1 MVLWSRQPRLEGHCY
16 ALEPSAGGITVGRSE
31 QSDIV
36 LDDGSVSRCHARF
49 ERRVDGW
56 WVVDQGS
63 VNGTLVD
70 GAQVRARRL
79 RYGDRVQ
86 VGSTIFKVVHEHDD
100 GRIVENVYSSTP
112 IDGLTQLY
120 NRRHLLEQI
129 DRELGCPGRRL
140 ALVLLDVDRFKL
152 VNDVHGHLAG
162 DAVLRGIAS
171 LMQRHAQPD
180 GVLARYGGDEF
191 VVLLAGASAQ
201 EAAARARALRSAIA
215 AHEFAVEG
223 RVIAVTMSVGV
234 AEASEETRS
243 ASDLV
248 RSAQQDLH
256 TARLAAGP

>member
-31 QSDIV
+31 QSHIV

-100 GRIVENVYSSTP
+100 GRIVETASWRGTAATNSSCCWRGRAP
-112 IDGLTQLY
+112 
-120 NRRHLLEQI
+120 RRPP
-129 DRELGCPGRRL
+129 RGR
-140 ALVLLDVDRFKL
+140 
-152 VNDVHGHLAG
+152 G
-162 DAVLRGIAS
+162 
-171 LMQRHAQPD
+171 
-180 GVLARYGGDEF
+180 
-191 VVLLAGASAQ
+191 
-201 EAAARARALRSAIA
+201 RSAP
-215 AHEFAVEG
+215 
-223 RVIAVTMSVGV
+223 RLRPTNSPSRGV
-234 AEASEETRS
+234 SSR
-243 ASDLV
+243 
-248 RSAQQDLH
+248 
-256 TARLAAGP
+256 